1 MSRPKVAV
9 LGVGHMG
16 RLHAQK
22 LAQLAAEGEVELVAV
37 CDHDAE
43 RAALVAAELGVEAL
57 ADPAEFL
64 GRVDAVCV
72 AVPTTQHHSVSEPLL
87 RGGIDVLVEKPIALT
102 REEARSLIETARRG
116 DRILQ
121 VGHIERFSSAIE
133 GILPFLSRPRFIE
146 AHRIGPYPA
155 RGTDVSVVLDLMIH
169 DLDIVAHLARA
180 EVDQVDAVGVAVL
193 SSTEDIANA
202 RVRFANGCILNI
214 TASRVSAERI
224 RKIRIFQADAYIS
237 IDLGSGKITVLH
249 KEGDPAAGD
258 PPKILSEN
266 LEFDSEDALLAQ
278 DRAFIA
284 AVRDRSEP
292 RVGGEDG
299 YRALDLAL
307 RIQESIPPLEDLP

>member
-1 MSRPKVAV
+1 MSLPKVAV

-102 REEARSLIETARRG
+102 REEARSLIETARRC

-133 GILPFLSRPRFIE
+133 GMVWLTPSNRIAGSARRLRRSSHSPSGTATTIPSPR
-146 AHRIGPYPA
+146 AVALRA
-155 RGTDVSVVLDLMIH
+155 RCS
-169 DLDIVAHLARA
+169 
-180 EVDQVDAVGVAVL
+180 
-193 SSTEDIANA
+193 
-202 RVRFANGCILNI
+202 RVRC
-214 TASRVSAERI
+214 TSSR
-224 RKIRIFQADAYIS
+224 
-237 IDLGSGKITVLH
+237 
-249 KEGDPAAGD
+249 
-258 PPKILSEN
+258 
-266 LEFDSEDALLAQ
+266 
-278 DRAFIA
+278 
-284 AVRDRSEP
+284 RSSH
-292 RVGGEDG
+292 R
-299 YRALDLAL
+299 
-307 RIQESIPPLEDLP
+307 